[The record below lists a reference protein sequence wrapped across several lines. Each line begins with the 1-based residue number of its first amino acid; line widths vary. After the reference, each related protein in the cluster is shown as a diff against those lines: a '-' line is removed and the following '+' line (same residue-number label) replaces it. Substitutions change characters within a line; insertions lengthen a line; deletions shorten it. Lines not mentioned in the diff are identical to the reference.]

1 MEERKGTLKVGII
14 GLGDVSPV
22 HIQAIEMNDH
32 AELAAVCDTDP
43 ALASSLEEVPF
54 YTDFNAMLEAHD
66 LDVVHN
72 CLPHNLH
79 YPVTEA
85 CVKAG
90 VHVFLE
96 KPVSISY
103 EEGLL
108 QKKLEDENDQKI
120 CVCFQNRLNASFVTL
135 QEWLA
140 KEETGRITGIKALV
154 TWYREDSYY
163 AMKPWRRTKAE
174 VGYGNIMSQS
184 IHTLDLVQLLGGE
197 VATVKATLSKLLDVD
212 SEVEDTAS
220 SVIRFKEGARAYFH
234 ATNANINNSDVEM
247 EVETEHDS
255 FILTDGCLYR
265 LDEDEKKEKL
275 AQDEQLEGAKFYFG
289 ASHKLLIDRFYK
301 AVIDDTRD
309 YVTVSDALPSIRLIE
324 MMAASSKTVVEPVT
338 VSLESVEN
346 N

>member
-1 MEERKGTLKVGII
+1 MENKKGKLKVGII

-32 AELAAVCDTDP
+32 AELAAVCDADP
-43 ALASSLEEVPF
+43 ALASSINNVPF
-54 YTDFNAMLEAHD
+54 FTDFNEMLATQD

-72 CLPHNLH
+72 CLPHFLH

-120 CVCFQNRLNASFVTL
+120 CVCFQNRLNSSFVTL

-140 KEETGRITGIKALV
+140 KEETGQITGIKALV
-154 TWYREDSYY
+154 TWYRENSYY
-163 AMKPWRRTKAE
+163 ELKPWRRTKAE

-197 VATVKATLSKLLDVD
+197 VSSVKATLSQLLDVD

-220 SVIRFKEGARAYFH
+220 SVIRFKDGARAYFH
-234 ATNANINNSDVEM
+234 ATNANINNSDVDM
-247 EVETEHDS
+247 EIVTEHET
-255 FILTDGCLYR
+255 FILTEGSLYR
-265 LDEDEKKEKL
+265 VSEDGRKEKL

-301 AVIDDTRD
+301 AITDDTRD

>member
-1 MEERKGTLKVGII
+1 MENKKRKLKVGII

-22 HIQAIEMNDH
+22 HIQAIEMNEH
-32 AELAAVCDTDP
+32 AELTAVCDTDLT
-43 ALASSLEEVPF
+43 LASSIENVAF
-54 YTDFNAMLEAHD
+54 YTDYNEMLETQD

-72 CLPHNLH
+72 CLPHFLH

-96 KPVSISY
+96 KPVAISY

-108 QKKLEDENDQKI
+108 QKKLEDEYDQKI
-120 CVCFQNRLNASFVTL
+120 CVCFQNRLNASFTTL

-140 KEETGRITGIKALV
+140 KEETGQITGIKALV
-154 TWYREDSYY
+154 TWYRENSYY
-163 AMKPWRRTKAE
+163 DLKPWRRTKAE

-197 VATVKATLSKLLDVD
+197 VSSVKATLSRLLDVD

-220 SVIRFKEGARAYFH
+220 SVIRFKEGSRAYFH

-247 EVETEHDS
+247 EIVTEHET
-255 FILTDGCLYR
+255 FKLTDGSLYR
-265 LDEDEKKEKL
+265 VSEDGRKEKL

-289 ASHKLLIDRFYK
+289 ASHKLLIDRFYQ
-301 AVIDDTRD
+301 AVISDTND
-309 YVTVSDALPSIRLIE
+309 YVTVSDALASIRLIE
-324 MMAASSKTVVEPVT
+324 MMVASSSTVVEPATVT
-338 VSLESVEN
+338 LESIEN

>member
-265 LDEDEKKEKL
+265 LDEDGKKEKL